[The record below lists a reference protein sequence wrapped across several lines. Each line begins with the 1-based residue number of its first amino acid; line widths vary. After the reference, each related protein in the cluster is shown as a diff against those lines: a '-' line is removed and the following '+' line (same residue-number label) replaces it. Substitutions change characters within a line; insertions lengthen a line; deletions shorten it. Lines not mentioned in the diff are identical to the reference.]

1 MENSRIKTRRLL
13 SMLILV
19 WAALGQSASLYVA
32 PNGNDSSGNGSITF
46 PFATI
51 SHALDASTTGD
62 TIQIREG
69 TYNEAVRIR
78 NANITLQAY
87 SNEHVIIHT
96 PIDDEN
102 LDTTVAF
109 DVDAD
114 GGALNGLEIT
124 GGYYYGIMLFTRWDY
139 GDPND
144 RTGVSHVTIQNC
156 KIHDTGRDCIKV
168 TPGCDFLTV
177 ENCEIYNSG
186 RRYNGNAE
194 GVDNVNSDYMVV
206 RDCYIHDTATTGVY
220 AKGGAIGVLIER
232 CVIENCG
239 EIGVA
244 LGFDTSPEY
253 FDLTVNPDRYE
264 NIGGV
269 VQNCLIRDTAYA
281 GIAFYGAKD
290 ASAFNNTVINTAQL
304 GHSPLYFGITLQ
316 DWEVDPDPNDG
327 IGYRPASVNIRVEN
341 NIVLQDT
348 SGTATMVFI
357 RTFYHEGDVN
367 RVNGMEG
374 MPVMDHNCYWG
385 GDASLT
391 FTDERPGFEME
402 NGTFAD
408 WQAHI
413 GSETHS
419 FVADPL
425 LDGENKPG
433 VGSPCIDAGDS
444 SVPFSDD
451 LGKNTRTPPF
461 DIGAYEAAGSQPSQE
476 EKVYYM
482 PHIAHSNYTTYV
494 LAYAPVDE
502 QAKFRVTLYGDDGGL
517 LQQSS
522 YTVAPRSSVKI
533 DVSSLSGGAAMGATV
548 TLTEGTAF
556 FKGVYF
562 NTDGGMAEFLL
573 DHELSDNLMY
583 LFPSYNGSISWNGL
597 ACWNASDT
605 VATVILTAYAE
616 GMSVGNQTVSLAPWE
631 NLVDVVGPDG
641 SLLNTLGPH
650 DFDMIQIHSSLPMLC
665 GLNISGEGQE
675 KLVFTPAVRLN

>member
-1 MENSRIKTRRLL
+1 MKNSRFRIRTLL
-13 SMLILV
+13 TVLILA
-19 WAALGQSASLYVA
+19 WAVLGQSATLYVA
-32 PNGNDSSGNGSITF
+32 PSGNDSGGNGGISS
-46 PFATI
+46 PYATI
-51 SHALDASTTGD
+51 SHALDVSNSGD

-87 SNEHVIIHT
+87 NNEHVIIHT

-102 LDTTVAF
+102 LDTTVTF

-114 GGALNGLEIT
+114 GGTLNGLEIT

-144 RTGVSHVTIQNC
+144 RTGVSHITIQNC

-186 RRYNGNAE
+186 KRYDGNAE

-220 AKGGAIGVLIER
+220 AKGGAIDVLIER
-232 CVIENCG
+232 CIIENCG

-269 VQNCLIRDTAYA
+269 VQNCLIRNTAYA

-304 GHSPLYFGITLQ
+304 DQSPLYFGVTLQ
-316 DWEVDPDPNDG
+316 DWEPDPDPNDG
-327 IGYRPASVNIRVEN
+327 IGYRPASVNIHVEN

-374 MPVMDHNCYWG
+374 MPVMDHNCYWAG
-385 GDASLT
+385 GTSLT

-413 GSETHS
+413 GAETHTI
-419 FVADPL
+419 VADPL
-425 LDGENKPG
+425 LDGENKPD

-444 SVPFSDD
+444 SVPLSDD
-451 LGKNTRTPPF
+451 LGKNTRTAPF
-461 DIGAYEAAGSQPSQE
+461 DIGAYEAAGSQPSPE
-476 EKVYYM
+476 GTVYHL

-494 LAYAPVDE
+494 LAYAPVNE
-502 QAKFRVTLYGDDGGL
+502 QAKFQITLYGDDGGL
-517 LQQSS
+517 LQQNS
-522 YTVAPRSSVKI
+522 YSVAPLSSVKI
-533 DVSSLSGGAAMGATV
+533 DVSSPSGAAGMSATI

-562 NTDGGMAEFLL
+562 NSAGGMAEFLL
-573 DHELSDNLMY
+573 DDELSDNLMY

-605 VATVILTAYAE
+605 GVTVTLTAYFA
-616 GMSVGNQTVSLAPWE
+616 GISVGVQTVSLAPRE
-631 NLVDVVGPDG
+631 NLVDVIGPEG
-641 SLLNTLGPH
+641 SLLTALGLH
-650 DFDMIQIHSSLPMLC
+650 DFDMIQVQSPSAVLS

-675 KLVFTPAVRLN
+675 KLVFTPAVPLN